1 MSIGGSGMDHRH
13 GKLLRELAGVLS
25 NSKYFATSESLYMGF
40 LSSYAFFFITCWL
53 LASIFSF
60 FFFWAG
66 LYNSLLS
73 ISLTSTP
80 VTVCYNRNEPVILL
94 TPLFLLFMDQISWHR
109 ALRRQ
114 LSHWV
119 TKVEECPLPFKGRK
133 SGAKAFSQVG
143 LQLNWRDRCWPTG
156 AN

>member
-1 MSIGGSGMDHRH
+1 MAWITAM
-13 GKLLRELAGVLS
+13 E
-25 NSKYFATSESLYMGF
+25 NYSESSLVFLAILNILQHLSHSTWAFFPHM
-40 LSSYAFFFITCWL
+40 LSSLSHADFWL
-53 LASIFSF
+53 IFSLFFF

-109 ALRRQ
+109 ALRWQ